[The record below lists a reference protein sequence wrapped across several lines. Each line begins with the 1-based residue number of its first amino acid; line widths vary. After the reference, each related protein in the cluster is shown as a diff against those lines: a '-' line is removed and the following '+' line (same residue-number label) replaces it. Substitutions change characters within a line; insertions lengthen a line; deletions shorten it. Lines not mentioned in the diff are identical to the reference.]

1 MHIDVSLVLF
11 GLLVVALLFVS
22 ALFSAAETALTGA
35 SRGRMHQLERD
46 GDAGA
51 KRVNKLLADQETMIG
66 AVLLGYNAINILTS
80 ALATEFITKSIPG
93 AWGVAI
99 ATMVMTALVLVFAE
113 VLPKTIAIVRSDEVA
128 RFLSAPMLIV
138 VKIFGPVIFSVQWIV
153 RLTLKPFGINL
164 TMEQDVLA
172 AHEEIRGA
180 VEYHHSEGLVESR
193 DRHMLGGVLDLADMD
208 VSQIMVHRKA
218 MELLDVD
225 LEPRELVMQAL
236 AAPHTRIPLFKDEPE
251 NIIGVLHAKD
261 LARALASAEG
271 NVERLDIAAIARK
284 PWFIPDTTNLKDQL
298 NAFLKARNHFALVVD
313 EYGALQGLV
322 TLEDILEEIVG
333 DIEDEYDSALQGIR
347 RQPDGSVNVDGS
359 VALRDLNRAMDW
371 DLPDEDAVT
380 VAGLVIHEA
389 QAIPEAG
396 QVFIF
401 HHHRF
406 QVLRRQRNQITA
418 LRVSPRLEEEA
429 GDEDAG

>member
-1 MHIDVSLVLF
+1 MIASLVLF

-46 GDAGA
+46 GDKKA

-80 ALATEFITKSIPG
+80 AMATEFITKSVPG
-93 AWGVAI
+93 AWGVAL
-99 ATMVMTALVLVFAE
+99 ATAVMTVLVLVFVE
-113 VLPKTIAIVRSDEVA
+113 VLPKTIAIVHSDDVA
-128 RFLSAPMLIV
+128 RTLSGPMLIV
-138 VKIFGPVIFSVQWIV
+138 VKAVGPLVFAVQWIV
-153 RLTLKPFGINL
+153 RMTLKPFGINL
-164 TMEQDVLA
+164 SMEQDVLA

-193 DRHMLGGVLDLADMD
+193 DRRMLGGVLDLSDMD
-208 VSQIMVHRKA
+208 VSQIMVHRKSI
-218 MELLDVD
+218 ELLDAD
-225 LEPRELVMQAL
+225 LPPRLLVMQAL
-236 AAPHTRIPLFKDEPE
+236 EAPHTRIPLYREEPE

-261 LARALASAEG
+261 LARALAAAG
-271 NVERLDIAAIARK
+271 GDVDGLNVEAIARK

-298 NAFLKARNHFALVVD
+298 NAFLKERNHFALVVD

-333 DIEDEYDSALQGIR
+333 DIEDEHDSTLQGIR

-359 VALRDLNRAMDW
+359 VAIRDVNRAMDW
-371 DLPDEDAVT
+371 NLPDEDAVT

-389 QAIPEAG
+389 QMIPEAG
-396 QVFIF
+396 QTFIF
-401 HHHRF
+401 HRHRF
-406 QVLRRQRNQITA
+406 QILRRQRNQITA
-418 LRVSPRLEEEA
+418 LRISPPLPDEDEEEEA
-429 GDEDAG
+429 G